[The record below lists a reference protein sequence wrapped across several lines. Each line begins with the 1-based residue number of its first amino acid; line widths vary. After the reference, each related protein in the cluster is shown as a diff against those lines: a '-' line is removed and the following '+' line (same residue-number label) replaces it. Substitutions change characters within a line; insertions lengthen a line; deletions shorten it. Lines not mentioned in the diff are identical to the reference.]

1 MAVYVPLTN
10 AEFYTNSRRG
20 SKSLGLSRREC
31 QNCRKPKPA
40 NIPIPTD
47 RYVRPFLAF
56 KILLFTLLVPGTVLI
71 YIPHWLLSDP
81 VGNLQPANL
90 TWALP
95 AGFCIILGSAFY
107 LRCAWD
113 FAIEGLGTPAPIDP
127 PQKLVVTG
135 LYRRT
140 RNPMFQGVLIL
151 LLAECLLFA
160 DPVLLVY
167 AGSIALLFHIAVV
180 FHEEPGLASRFGVS
194 YSDYCRQVPRWGFA
208 LQAFSSDAG

>member
-1 MAVYVPLTN
+1 M
-10 AEFYTNSRRG
+10 
-20 SKSLGLSRREC
+20 
-31 QNCRKPKPA
+31 
-40 NIPIPTD
+40 
-47 RYVRPFLAF
+47 RPFLAF
-56 KILLFTLLVPGTVLI
+56 KILLFTLLVPGAVLF
-71 YIPHWLLSDP
+71 YIPHWLLSGP
-81 VGNLQPANL
+81 NGSLQPANPA
-90 TWALP
+90 WALP
-95 AGFCIILGSAFY
+95 AGVCLILGSAIY

-127 PQKLVVTG
+127 PKKLVVTG

-167 AGSIALLFHIAVV
+167 AGSIALIFHAAVV

-194 YSDYCRQVPRWGFA
+194 YSDYCRKVPRWGFT
-208 LQAFSSDAG
+208 LQAFPSDAA